1 MRKKCSHYQ
10 PAEAAEKLAPI
21 ISKAE
26 IFYEFNLDGNVD
38 EFDSSLVTGIR
49 NTLNLYGQR
58 AVLEK
63 YSKDL
68 LHKEFDE
75 IFEEDDFNDSEYNDV
90 CYFTEVY
97 LFETK
102 DGGKVVFDFYL
113 EDYSDA
119 GNDIANDSPQ
129 ASEAYAILN
138 NSSDLDTIV
147 KELKRMRVAH
157 KKAPT
162 KSLTLKKAALE
173 LKAIADMLL
182 KA

>member
-26 IFYEFNLDGNVD
+26 IYYEVNLDGNVS
-38 EFDSSLVTGIR
+38 EFDSSLVMGIR
-49 NTLNLYGQR
+49 NILINAGQK
-58 AVLEK
+58 AVLER
-63 YSKDL
+63 YSKALFGKAFDDL
-68 LHKEFDE
+68 
-75 IFEEDDFNDSEYNDV
+75 FEEDDFNDSEYGDLLR
-90 CYFTEVY
+90 FTEVY
-97 LFETK
+97 RFETK
-102 DGGKVVFDFYL
+102 DGGSVIFDFDL
-113 EDYSDA
+113 EDYSEVS
-119 GNDIANDSPQ
+119 NDIANDSPQ

-138 NSSDLDTIV
+138 NSSDLDTLV